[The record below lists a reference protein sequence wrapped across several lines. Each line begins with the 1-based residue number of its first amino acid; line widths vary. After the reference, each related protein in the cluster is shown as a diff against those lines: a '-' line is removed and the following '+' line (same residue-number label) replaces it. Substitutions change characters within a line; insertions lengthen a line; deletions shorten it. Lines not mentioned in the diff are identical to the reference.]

1 MTKKILTLLFLTLF
15 LPIGI
20 CFVNPAEAA
29 LPTGNRLKDPYAI
42 LRNSLPINEESLRE
56 LQHTLEDTS
65 DLIRGNRWPAINQAA
80 SKSVFLV
87 NTNEDKVL
95 QSLPA
100 SDKKK
105 GIKILSELKDSL
117 QILNEEASLKNKSNF
132 LEIRRKAL
140 REIGD

>member
-20 CFVNPAEAA
+20 YFVNPAEAA